1 TFIFLTWGVIPRQG
15 PRAPWRAVA
24 PVEAGRSRC
33 LASCLQGREPVIP
46 LQEGRPLSLATS
58 HHFCYTNTRRPQW
71 HDVWTRIQIHIN
83 SSGMIRVIQVDSE
96 EELRELEK
104 FNVGNFLL
112 SFLKEK
118 LNDTRLDVDL
128 YSSKTCLKVEL
139 LETGTTYHVL
149 LSRCFDPML
158 FLVFFLGLVLFFCG
172 DVLSRS
178 QLFFYS
184 TGITFGLLASL
195 LILIYVVA
203 KVMPRRSPVYFLLVG
218 GWSFSLYLLQL
229 VFKNLREICSSYWQY
244 LLGYL
249 LVAGAVSFGACYR
262 LGPPRDRRTVALLS
276 WGLQLLGL
284 LLLYGG
290 IQVRPV
296 GLAAVLGAL
305 CAKNLEY
312 PLSWATVGG
321 PARPPGAPRLLTA
334 EQYRAQGEAETR
346 RALEELRRH
355 CRSAGFSAWA
365 TVSRIRAPKRF
376 ADFVG
381 GAPHLTPNEVSVH
394 EREYGLGSVFLE
406 EQLFEDEDDD
416 EEEEDEEEEEFSRR
430 HPGSF
435 PLSCNPM
442 DTD

>member
-1 TFIFLTWGVIPRQG
+1 MPLFLR
-15 PRAPWRAVA
+15 
-24 PVEAGRSRC
+24 EE
-33 LASCLQGREPVIP
+33 GREPVIP

-71 HDVWTRIQIHIN
+71 HDVWTRIQ
-83 SSGMIRVIQVDSE
+83 
-96 EELRELEK
+96 
-104 FNVGNFLL
+104 
-112 SFLKEK
+112 EK

-312 PLSWATVGG
+312 PLSWARAACRRAQG